1 MRPIPLVRFNALA
14 GYCRHPST
22 LLYAEELNWFEEN
35 DEQFLAVLIRDRTD
49 NDFLGIILGQ
59 DWKGRFRH
67 IGGTEAHTSIRRV
80 EALLRREIQRLSI
93 APVED
98 FNQAEEPHK
107 PIDIFDPVVPYERL
121 NRDFVK
127 LIEKEGYSAARGII
141 EPMMKW
147 YEDLDGNFVEQF
159 QTTGFNARF
168 WELYLFATFVE
179 MGYSIERIHVV
190 PDFTCVGIMGK
201 FIVEAMTVNPTID
214 KFGAIIP
221 PPQDTSEKFLT
232 FQRNYMPIKFGSTLY
247 SKLGKEYWKYPNVK
261 DKPLLFAIQ
270 DFSAPASMLFT
281 SSALCI
287 YLYGYYHEWKHD
299 NSGRLIITP
308 RRIKKHKWGTKEI
321 PSGFFDLPGAEN
333 ITAVVFSNSGTIS
346 KFNRMGVMAGFGS
359 RRVVLIREGFS
370 MNQASNSDRPNKF
383 RYNVK
388 PPEYCETW
396 SEGLNVYHNPR
407 AIHPVNPEMLPAA
420 AHHRLLKNGQI
431 KSRIPDFH
439 PLSSMTFSFVGED
452 EVEIEK
458 FISAGIHD
466 ARC

>member
-14 GYCRHPST
+14 GYCRHPIAPE
-22 LLYAEELNWFEEN
+22 YAEELNWFEEN

-67 IGGTEAHTSIRRV
+67 IGGTEPHTSIHRV
-80 EALLRREIQRLSI
+80 EALLRQEIQRLSI
-93 APVED
+93 ASVED
-98 FNQAEEPHK
+98 FNQAEEPDK

-141 EPMMKW
+141 EPMMHW

-179 MGYSIERIHVV
+179 MGYSIERIHAV
-190 PDFTCVGIMGK
+190 PDFTCVGIEGE

-221 PPQDTSEKFLT
+221 PPPRDTSEQFLT
-232 FQRNYMPIKFGSTLY
+232 FLREYMPIKFGSTLY
-247 SKLGKEYWKYPNVK
+247 SKLVKEYWKKPNVK

-270 DFSAPASMLFT
+270 DFSAEASMVFT
-281 SSALCI
+281 RSALCI
-287 YLYGYYHEWKHD
+287 YLYGYDHESKHD
-299 NSGRLIITP
+299 NYGRLIITP
-308 RRIKKHKWGTKEI
+308 RRIKEHKWETKEI
-321 PSGFFDLPGAEN
+321 PSGFFYLPGAEN
-333 ITAVVFSNSGTIS
+333 ISAVVFSNSGTIS
-346 KFNRMGVMAGFGS
+346 KFNRMGVLAGFGS
-359 RRVVLIREGFS
+359 RRVVLIRKGFA
-370 MNQASNSDRPNKF
+370 MNHAPDSANPNEF
-383 RYNVK
+383 RYIVR

-396 SEGLNVYHNPR
+396 SEGLDVYHNPR
-407 AIHPVNPEMLPAA
+407 AIHPLNPEMLPTA
-420 AHHRLLKNGQI
+420 AHHWLLEDGQM
-431 KSRIPDFH
+431 KSLVPEFH
-439 PLSSMTFSFVGED
+439 PLSSMTFISVGED
-452 EVEIEK
+452 EVEIDK
-458 FISAGIHD
+458 FISTMQK
-466 ARC
+466 